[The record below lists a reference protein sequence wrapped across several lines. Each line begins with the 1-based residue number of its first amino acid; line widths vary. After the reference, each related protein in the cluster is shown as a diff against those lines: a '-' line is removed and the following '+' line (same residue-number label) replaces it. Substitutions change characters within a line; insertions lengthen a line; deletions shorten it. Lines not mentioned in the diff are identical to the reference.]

1 MTIVEKVINLLQANK
16 TMCLK
21 DIYTSLPEHTKASI
35 RGNINRYLSSNKET
49 AFRRVDKGVYSV
61 LEVIKVENINDKDKK
76 VSYSVTYY
84 SGNKEISFWH
94 KDFITRED
102 IKNGIYQ
109 RMDNFNSFE
118 EMEEHLSSLQAM
130 LIQDDAIDVLKRLK
144 DESFSL
150 ILTDPPYK
158 VISGGTG
165 GKNAPKG
172 MLSKN
177 DGKIFKHNNIKF
189 SDYMSDL
196 YRVLK
201 PDSQAYFFTN
211 FLNLQELMEEVQKV
225 GFKIHNLLVWKK
237 NNTTPNRWYMKNCE
251 YVLFCR
257 KGKAKCINEPG
268 SQTVHKFDNITGN
281 KIHETEKPLDLL
293 RMYIRNSTKEGEM
306 ILDPFGGSGSTCLAS
321 LLENRRCTTIE
332 IDETYVTK
340 IKERL
345 KYYFKNNN
353 DFRLDGNNLSLA

>member
-1 MTIVEKVINLLQANK
+1 MTIIEKVINLLQVNK
-16 TMCLK
+16 TMCLNE
-21 DIYTSLPEHTKASI
+21 IYNSLPEHTKSSI
-35 RGNINRYLSSNKET
+35 RGNINRYLNKNEET
-49 AFRRVDKGVYSV
+49 AFRRVDKGVYS
-61 LEVIKVENINDKDKK
+61 LIEVIKVKKIDNNTKK
-76 VSYSVTYY
+76 VNYSATYY
-84 SGNKEISFWH
+84 NGNKEISFWH
-94 KDFITRED
+94 KDFITTKD
-102 IKNGIYQ
+102 IKEGIYQ
-109 RMDNFNSFE
+109 RMDNFDSFE
-118 EMEEHLSSLQAM
+118 EMEEHLNSLQAM
-130 LIQDDAIDVLKRLK
+130 LIQDDAIEVLKRLK

-177 DGKIFKHNNIKF
+177 DGKIFTHNNIKF
-189 SDYMSDL
+189 SDYMGEL

-211 FLNLQELMEEVQKV
+211 FLNLEELMKEVQKV
-225 GFKIHNLLVWKK
+225 GFKIHNLLVWEK

-257 KGKAKCINEPG
+257 KGKAKSINEPG
-268 SQTVHKFDNITGN
+268 SQTVHKFDNIMGN

-306 ILDPFGGSGSTCLAS
+306 ILDPFAGSGSTCLAA

-332 IDETYVTK
+332 IDETYIPK

-345 KYYFKNNN
+345 KYFFKNDS
-353 DFRLDGNNLSLA
+353 DFRIDNTSLNFA